1 MTSPAKAST
10 GREPSST
17 AMFREAAQAPEV
29 LRAQQDRNS
38 AAVERIARNLRARAP
53 RAVVTCARG
62 SSDHAAT
69 YAKYLVETRLGVLTA
84 SAAPSIASLYDSSE
98 AMRDCLFLALSQS
111 GMSPD
116 LLATAR
122 AAKRAGAQV
131 IVLVNDED
139 SPLASL
145 ADDVLPLCAGVER
158 SIAATKSHVATLF
171 GLLHL
176 VAAWSGDDELR
187 RAVSRAPDTVDRAW
201 QLDWSA
207 ALPTLAAASHLFV
220 IARGVGL
227 GLAQEAAL
235 KCKEACA
242 LHAEAFSAAEVR
254 HGPQALLGRDF
265 PAMLFAQDDEARPGI
280 EDLARELAARGVPIV
295 AAGARAAGAVELA
308 TVAAHA
314 ALAPLALV
322 QAFYR
327 LANALALAR
336 GLDPDNP
343 PHLRKVTETR

>member
-1 MTSPAKAST
+1 MY
-10 GREPSST
+10 
-17 AMFREAAQAPEV
+17 REAAQGADAV
-29 LRAQQDRNS
+29 RAQLGRNA
-38 AAVERIARNLRARAP
+38 AAVERLAGQLRAHPP

-69 YAKYLVETRLGVLTA
+69 YAKYLVEVRLGILTT
-84 SAAPSIASLYDSSE
+84 SAAPSIASLYASGE

-111 GMSPD
+111 GRSPD
-116 LLATAR
+116 LLATTR
-122 AAKRAGAQV
+122 AAKQAGARV
-131 IVLVNDED
+131 AALVNDED

-145 ADDVLPLCAGVER
+145 ADEVLPLCAGSER
-158 SIAATKSHVATLF
+158 SVAATKSHIATLF

-176 VAAWSGDDELR
+176 VSAWSGERELR
-187 RAVSRAPDTVDRAW
+187 EAVSRAADTLERSW

-207 ALPTLAAASHLFV
+207 ALPLLAPASHLFV

-235 KCKEACA
+235 KCKETCA

-265 PAMLFAQDDEARPGI
+265 PALLFAQADEARAGI
-280 EDLARELAARGVPIV
+280 EELGAELLARGVPV
-295 AAGARAAGAVELA
+295 AIAGGRVAGAVELPA
-308 TVAAHA
+308 VPSHP
-314 ALAPLALV
+314 ALAPLALA
-322 QAFYR
+322 QSFYR
-327 LANALALAR
+327 FANALALAR
-336 GLDPDNP
+336 GRDPDNP

>member
-1 MTSPAKAST
+1 MY
-10 GREPSST
+10 
-17 AMFREAAQAPEV
+17 REAAQGPDV
-29 LRAQQDRNS
+29 VRAQLGRNA
-38 AAVERIARNLRARAP
+38 AAVERLARELRARPP

-69 YAKYLVETRLGVLTA
+69 YAKYLVEVRLGILTA
-84 SAAPSIASLYDSSE
+84 SAAPSIASLYASGE

-111 GMSPD
+111 GRSPD

-122 AAKRAGAQV
+122 AAKHAGARV
-131 IVLVNDED
+131 AALVNDED

-145 ADDVLPLCAGVER
+145 ADDVLPLCAGSER
-158 SIAATKSHVATLF
+158 SIAATKSHIATLF

-176 VAAWSGDDELR
+176 VGAWSGDRELR
-187 RAVSRAPDTVDRAW
+187 AAASHAAGTLDRSW

-207 ALPTLAAASHLFV
+207 ALPLLVPASHLFV

-235 KCKEACA
+235 KCKETCA

-265 PAMLFAQDDEARPGI
+265 PGMLFAQDDEARAGI
-280 EDLARELAARGVPIV
+280 GELAAELTARGVPLV
-295 AAGARAAGAVELA
+295 VAGARAAGAVELPA
-308 TVAAHA
+308 LEAHP

-322 QAFYR
+322 QSFYR
-327 LANALALAR
+327 FAIALALAR
-336 GLDPDNP
+336 GHDPDNP